1 MEMILIVGFL
11 LTAASVFYAFRPEEG
26 RAVNPLQQALDDGA
40 LIVDVRTVF
49 EFHAGHVAGAVNIPV
64 EDLAERIDEVGA
76 PGRPVVVYCRSGSR
90 SRQAAALLR
99 QAGFDV
105 VDAGTMASLGNRNAS

>member
-26 RAVNPLQQALDDGA
+26 RAVNPLQQAIDDGA
-40 LIVDVRTVF
+40 LILDVRTVF
-49 EFHAGHVAGAVNIPV
+49 EFHAGHAADAVNIPV
-64 EDLAERIDEVGA
+64 EDLEERLGEISP
-76 PGRPVVVYCRSGSR
+76 PGRTVVVYCRSGTR
-90 SRQAAALLR
+90 SRRAAALLR

-105 VDAGTMASLGNRNAS
+105 VDAGTMASLGSRNAS